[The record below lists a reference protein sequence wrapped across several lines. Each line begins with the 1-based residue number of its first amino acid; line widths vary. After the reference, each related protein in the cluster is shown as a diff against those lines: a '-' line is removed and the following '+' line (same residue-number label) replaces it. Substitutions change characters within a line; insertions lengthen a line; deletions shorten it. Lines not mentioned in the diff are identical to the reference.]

1 MVKYWTQFAKTGDP
15 NVTGS
20 PNWPAYTKA
29 NDSILTFDTPAANVQ
44 VTSGFKAAHKCQ

>member
-20 PNWPAYTKA
+20 PMWPAYNAT
-29 NDSILTFDTPAANVQ
+29 NDSILTLNTPATSVQ
-44 VTSGFKAAHKCQ
+44 VTTGFKADHKCQ